1 MNRLFTILIFC
12 LLTTGLKSQPGN
24 NCRSAMPESM
34 FRQKYKAVMMQ
45 NSDERKLDLANS
57 IATANCLNVDQVK
70 DLAALFIDDYSR
82 LEFTKTAYRNTVDK
96 ENYYFVYDEFAYIS
110 TVFMLHDYIGGIDQH
125 PHDYLPPDE
134 PPLNLNFAAL
144 DYPDAYSYKGPSR
157 CGNPLPEPDFM
168 RLARKYAFNDNE
180 QNRMIL
186 FTQIV
191 QDNCMTVAQV
201 MKLASLL
208 NIENNRLTFLRAA
221 MPNIYDIGNLSF
233 GSQLFSHIP
242 NKAAYNDMI
251 GLNQN
256 IPPTPPP
263 CEVTREEFSD
273 MMQSL
278 KKESF
283 NSTKLTLAKGIIKSG
298 NCFTTNQV
306 RDIVNEFSFESGKM
320 EIAKFAWDYTLD
332 QQNYYKVADAF
343 TFSSSKEELMKFIEE
358 KRK

>member
-1 MNRLFTILIFC
+1 MKKLSTLIILMLIVA
-12 LLTTGLKSQPGN
+12 GLKAQPGN
-24 NCRSAMPESM
+24 CRTAMPEGA

-45 NSDERKLDLANS
+45 NSDNRKLELANS
-57 IATANCLNVDQVK
+57 IAESNCLSVDQVK

-82 LEFTKTAYRNTVDK
+82 LEFAKTAFRNTVDK

-110 TVFMLHDYIGGIDQH
+110 TVFMLHDYIGSIERH
-125 PHDYLPPDE
+125 PHDYLPPEE

-168 RLARKYAFNDNE
+168 RLARKYAFNDSE
-180 QNRMIL
+180 QNRLML
-186 FTQIV
+186 FTQVV

-233 GSQLFSHIP
+233 GAQLFSHIP

-251 GLNQN
+251 GMNQN
-256 IPPTPPP
+256 VPPMPPR
-263 CEVTREEFSD
+263 CEVTREQFSD
-273 MMQSL
+273 MIQTL

-283 NSTKLTLAKGIIKSG
+283 NSTKLSLAKGILKSG
-298 NCFTTNQV
+298 NCFRTNQII
-306 RDIVNEFSFESGKM
+306 DIVNEFSFESGKL
-320 EIAKFAWDYTLD
+320 EIAKFAWDYTID
-332 QQNYYKVADAF
+332 KENYYKIADAF
-343 TFSSSKEELMKFIEE
+343 TFSSSKEDLMKFIESQ
-358 KRK
+358 RH